1 MSLGRLHFAKRII
14 LAVFSLL
21 ILASMTSCDSLIE
34 DLYEA
39 YNSATESET
48 AYTETSQTSET
59 FESLE
64 PTGSYDDATYETKTL
79 TYDYLKSIYIHS
91 VWYDVETSNPAKINN
106 IATEKAFAVKGV
118 FYFSEPLYTS
128 FEARLYKGDEVVLTK
143 TVNMYDNVTCE
154 VDFSA
159 GLEGLGTFEPGEYKI
174 SLLFEG
180 KEIATTTNLKVI

>member
-14 LAVFSLL
+14 VVVFTLL

-39 YNSATESET
+39 YNSATDTEP
-48 AYTETSQTSET
+48 AYTEPSRTSET

-64 PTGSYDDATYETKTL
+64 PTGSYDSFSYETKEL
-79 TYDYLKSIYIHS
+79 NYDFIKSIYIHS
-91 VWYDVETSNPAKINN
+91 VWYDVETSNPATTNRIE
-106 IATEKAFAVKGV
+106 TEKAFAVKGV
-118 FYFSEPLYTS
+118 FYFSEPLYAS
-128 FEARLYKGDEVVLTK
+128 FDAKLYKGDEVVLTK

-159 GLEGLGTFEPGEYKI
+159 GLEGLGTFEPGEYRI

-180 KEIATTTNLKVI
+180 REIATTTNLKVI